1 MVMTENLSEKIF
13 KPQYDY
19 PETSSLINR
28 LDSSNGSSIS
38 PLDGEIDSK
47 WYRIINPLLW
57 YWRGLPKLEIE
68 AVLSRIAISTKRHT
82 NDKWLDSV
90 IGYQS
95 GNWIYE
101 FLNQAAMWQAKAD
114 NAAQSSLTEESKNSL
129 HQDYLIASEYASIAS
144 YPHFKNDEL
153 AMYAQTCAYQ
163 AYMKALEYSPYSTK
177 QLEFKIENR
186 VIKSILHLPNNSNSG
201 VCPVVLI
208 CNGLGNLQID
218 YYRYFSE
225 YLAPQG
231 FAMLTVDLPTVGYS
245 RNFVLSQNSSQIHQ
259 AVIEQLPSVPW
270 VDSNRVIVAGFRFG
284 SHIATR
290 LAYLMPNKIKGLFN
304 FTPFI
309 HQLFVDKALQQN
321 LPNSYK
327 DMLASRLGLTSVSNQ
342 QLAAEL
348 NYFSLKNQGLL
359 THSCPVPVMNIIFE
373 DDKLSN
379 LSEAKLIQSA
389 KQSKIVTIPKT
400 PLQKGLQ
407 NAFTQSVKW
416 MESIL

>member
-1 MVMTENLSEKIF
+1 MTENLSEKIF

-163 AYMKALEYSPYSTK
+163 SYMKALEYSPYSTK
-177 QLEFKIENR
+177 QLEFKVENR

-379 LSEAKLIQSA
+379 LSEAKLIQST

>member
-1 MVMTENLSEKIF
+1 MAMTENLSEKIF

-28 LDSSNGSSIS
+28 LDSSDGSSIS
-38 PLDGEIDSK
+38 PLDGEVDSN
-47 WYRIINPLLW
+47 WYRIINPILW

-68 AVLSRIAISTKRHT
+68 EVLSQIAISTKRHT

-90 IGYQS
+90 IGYQP

-101 FLNQAAMWQAKAD
+101 FLNHAAKWQAKAD
-114 NAAQSSLTEESKNSL
+114 AVDQSNLTEVAKNSL

-163 AYMKALEYSPYSTK
+163 TYMKALQYSAYTTK
-177 QLEFKIENR
+177 QLEFKVGNR
-186 VIKSILHLPNNSNSG
+186 SVKSILHLPQNCDG
-201 VCPVVLI
+201 VCPVVLV
-208 CNGLGNLQID
+208 CNALGNLQID
-218 YYRYFSE
+218 YFRYFSE
-225 YLAPQG
+225 YLAPHG
-231 FAMLTVDLPTVGYS
+231 FAMLTVDLPTVGFS
-245 RNFVLSQNSSQIHQ
+245 RNFVLTQNSSQIHQ
-259 AVIEQLPSVPW
+259 AIIEQLSSVPW
-270 VDSNRVIVAGFRFG
+270 IDSNRVIVAGFRFG

-304 FTPFI
+304 FTPFV
-309 HQLFVDKALQQN
+309 HQIFVDKNLLHN
-321 LPNSYK
+321 LPNCYK
-327 DMLASRLGLTSVSNQ
+327 DMLACRLGLTSVSNQ

-359 THSCPVPVMNIIFE
+359 TCSCPVPIMNVIFE
-373 DDKLSN
+373 DDKLSS
-379 LSEAKLIQSA
+379 LAEAKLIRSS

-407 NAFTQSVKW
+407 NALIQSVEW
-416 MESIL
+416 MKSIL

>member
-163 AYMKALEYSPYSTK
+163 SYMKALEYSPYSTK
-177 QLEFKIENR
+177 QLEFKVENR

-327 DMLASRLGLTSVSNQ
+327 DILASRLGLTSVSNQ

-379 LSEAKLIQSA
+379 LSEAKLIQST

>member
-379 LSEAKLIQSA
+379 LSEAKLIQST

>member
-114 NAAQSSLTEESKNSL
+114 NAAQSNLTEESKNSL

-163 AYMKALEYSPYSTK
+163 SYMKALEYSPYSTK
-177 QLEFKIENR
+177 QLEFKVENR

-379 LSEAKLIQSA
+379 LSEAKLIQST